1 MINEKFFKLL
11 NVLLEGTRAGKIKWH
26 ETVDDDAFRVV
37 FGAGLVR
44 IESRLDPV
52 TESALFVVSL
62 LNRQGRAIDTIT
74 AATGP
79 NVIYDPKFPV
89 SYSFLSDLY
98 TAARA
103 SARASDDVLDSM
115 LRDAEAGKTIDPPKD
130 YPRRD

>member
-1 MINEKFFKLL
+1 MINEKFLQLL

-26 ETVDDDAFRVV
+26 ETVDEDAFRVV

-52 TESALFVVSL
+52 DETTFFVVSL
-62 LNRQGRAIDTIT
+62 LNRQGRTIETVT
-74 AATGP
+74 ASLNMVTYP
-79 NVIYDPKFPV
+79 EPQV

-103 SARASDDVLDSM
+103 SARAADDVLDSI
-115 LRDAEAGKTIDPPKD
+115 LRDAEAGKTIDPSKE
-130 YPRRD
+130 